1 MNGGR
6 TGCRRFPRRVRAI
19 VSERARARPPFSP
32 LPHSPSWLSHRNGFL
47 WTPVIIQST
56 FPNGRRESTLR
67 LQVVFCA
74 GTSISVCSA
83 PISGKSTVDDAQT
96 LCEKG
101 VCRDSCRCINNI
113 KHTCR
118 PQLGSCLKTL
128 VTLLL
133 ESAAVAVVVQ
143 VCDGLR
149 RG

>member
-1 MNGGR
+1 ML
-6 TGCRRFPRRVRAI
+6 RRQDLDTKYSIRV
-19 VSERARARPPFSP
+19 
-32 LPHSPSWLSHRNGFL
+32 HSPSCLSRLSHRNGFL

-74 GTSISVCSA
+74 GTSIRVCSV
-83 PISGKSTVDDAQT
+83 PISGNSTVDAQT
-96 LCEKG
+96 FCEKG

-149 RG
+149 RGSI